1 MSPCRADAARDA
13 SPGHVKTLQRA
24 RSLGDYLIVGV
35 VNDEQVNKHRGA
47 NYPIMNLNERV
58 LR

>member
-1 MSPCRADAARDA
+1 
-13 SPGHVKTLQRA
+13 
-24 RSLGDYLIVGV
+24 